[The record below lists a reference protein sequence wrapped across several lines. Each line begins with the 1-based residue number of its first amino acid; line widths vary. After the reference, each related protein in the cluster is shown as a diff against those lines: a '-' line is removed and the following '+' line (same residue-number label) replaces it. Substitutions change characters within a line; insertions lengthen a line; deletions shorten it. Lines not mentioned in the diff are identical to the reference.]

1 MDYQKCIE
9 LHKTIKNK
17 SEVARQLN
25 LAQAV
30 ANKYLQHGFKPF
42 VSNARYWSDLKK
54 TKEWFLTI

>member
-42 VSNARYWSDLKK
+42 VSNARY
-54 TKEWFLTI
+54 